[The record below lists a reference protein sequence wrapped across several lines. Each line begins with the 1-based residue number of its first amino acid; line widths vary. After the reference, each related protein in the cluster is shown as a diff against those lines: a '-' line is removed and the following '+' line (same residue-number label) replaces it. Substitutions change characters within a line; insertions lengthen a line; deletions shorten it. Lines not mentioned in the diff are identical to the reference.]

1 MTIMTQWYLQVKHSK
16 TSSRASYKKDF
27 CQLID
32 IYTKK
37 KKTGEKEKSAIP
49 QDLDDQSD
57 TSSSSSMSEES
68 RISPNIG
75 DGYYD
80 DEDVGNSPMGKEMS
94 VEYLEN
100 DSVDDWDGTVFLFYL

>member
-1 MTIMTQWYLQVKHSK
+1 M
-16 TSSRASYKKDF
+16 
-27 CQLID
+27 
-32 IYTKK
+32 
-37 KKTGEKEKSAIP
+37 KEKSAIP

-80 DEDVGNSPMGKEMS
+80 DEDVGNSPMGKQMS